1 MDGRTPQRPDREVQI
16 SAKQSNLTRKHPAD
30 KVPQGLLRGRGE
42 GPDLPGGRRCGGTGR
57 TANGRPYGCTDFA
70 PTRRD
75 EHCSSG
81 LCRIDG
87 HEAGGQGGRNC
98 GETGAELA
106 RRIKRKM
113 ANPGFNPRFAIFH
126 NCSSVSH
133 ACLFGLRR
141 TTSAIVSDAFVRFCS
156 RRCA

>member
-98 GETGAELA
+98 GETGQSWREESSGNMTKNEKESLCKLTNREAKRRPELT
-106 RRIKRKM
+106 ISLQKT
-113 ANPGFNPRFAIFH
+113 I
-126 NCSSVSH
+126 
-133 ACLFGLRR
+133 L
-141 TTSAIVSDAFVRFCS
+141 SAGK
-156 RRCA
+156 